1 MANSD
6 MKTISE
12 LTDFPDLLAEDS
24 VFPVVANLGEHLATR
39 KITYLQLR
47 KMILGYEL
55 TGVLTA
61 GNTSVTITSVPA
73 AAYAGS
79 TTYIVGD
86 LVTNDNKN
94 YICVNGC
101 TSTNWDT
108 DCVNFAE
115 IDTIDAN
122 SNIQVFTNPALNYD
136 SISIASGAV
145 TLTFEAQSS
154 DVAVKVRVS

>member
-79 TTYIVGD
+79 TTYTVGD

-122 SNIQVFTNPALNYD
+122 SNIQVFTNPTLNYD
-136 SISIASGAV
+136 SISVASGAV
-145 TLTFEAQSS
+145 TLTFAEQDS